1 MEETRL
7 PSSRPSTKLERRSS
21 LESCRVSLLI
31 FIVESGCDLAR
42 SLFLEALLVFR
53 RQDLPG
59 HFRGG
64 IDNQTAELALQ
75 LQHRSLVL
83 DRTRFARFRHDLF
96 RSRDGFLLLPLR
108 DNPRA

>member
-42 SLFLEALLVFR
+42 GLFLETLLVFR
-53 RQDLPG
+53 GQDFPG
-59 HFRGG
+59 HLRGG
-64 IDNQTAELALQ
+64 IDNQAPELAFELE
-75 LQHRSLVL
+75 HGPLVL
-83 DRTRFARFRHDLF
+83 DRACFTRFRQDLLRGRHC
-96 RSRDGFLLLPLR
+96 FLLL
-108 DNPRA
+108 AF